1 MTYLLIRPLL
11 AEITLA
17 FGAVLLTMIGAFS
30 CNKNTKL
37 ISRLSSLLLLVI
49 LSILAFCPND
59 NGVSSNF
66 FHYFASNDYISLSK
80 LIIILSGSF
89 ILSLYTSN
97 EDKGKEFPVMMLFS
111 LVGMLILVSA
121 NDFLSLYLGIELQS
135 LCLYVLASYDH
146 KNSKSTEAGVKY
158 FILSSVSSGLVLYG
172 ISLIYG
178 FAATT
183 NFSELAVLIKS
194 YQMLNL
200 GLLVGF
206 ILVVV
211 GLCFK
216 ISAAPFHMWSPD
228 VYQGSPT
235 IVTAFFVTAPKMAVM
250 LLFSRLMIN
259 PFGDWIL
266 KWQQIIVVISIL
278 SMMVGAFGAIRQ
290 NNIKRLLAYSSIGH
304 IGYIMMALATGDN
317 DGVRAIITYAIIYV
331 VMNIGIFACIVSTK
345 LEDVNSYA
353 GLAKNNPLLAFLM
366 SVILFSMAGIPPF
379 AGFFAKF
386 YILFA
391 SIKAGMIWLSVIAIS
406 ASLVSAYYY
415 LRIVKIIYFDEAK
428 EEIVLTKYD
437 NSLLLAI
444 MSVLFIV
451 TYMLFSDKI
460 NIIVARAAD
469 SLFL

>member
-1 MTYLLIRPLL
+1 MYLLARPLL
-11 AEITLA
+11 AEITLVL
-17 FGAVLLTMIGAFS
+17 GAILLIIIGAFS
-30 CNKNTKL
+30 SNNNAKL
-37 ISRLSSLLLLVI
+37 IARLSSLLLLVI
-49 LSILAFCPND
+49 LSILAFFPNE

-66 FHYFASNDYISLSK
+66 FHYFANNDYISLAK

-89 ILSLYTSN
+89 VLSLYAGVS
-97 EDKGKEFPVMMLFS
+97 DKNKEFPVMMLFS

-146 KNSKSTEAGVKY
+146 KNSKSTEAGIKY

-178 FAATT
+178 FGSTT
-183 NFSELAVLIKS
+183 NFSELAILIKS
-194 YQMLNL
+194 YHHLNL

-206 ILVVV
+206 ILVIV

-228 VYQGSPT
+228 VYEGSPT

-250 LLFSRLMIN
+250 LLLTRLMIN
-259 PFGDWIL
+259 PFGGWL
-266 KWQQIIVVISIL
+266 VKWQQIIIVISIL
-278 SMMVGAFGAIRQ
+278 SMIVGAFGAIGQ

-304 IGYIMMALATGDN
+304 VGYMMMGLATNTN
-317 DGVRAIITYAIIYV
+317 DGIRAIITYAIIYIV
-331 VMNIGIFACIVSTK
+331 INIGIFACIIITK
-345 LEDVNSYA
+345 TEDVNSYK

-391 SIKAGMIWLSVIAIS
+391 SIKSNMIWLSVIAIA
-406 ASLVSAYYY
+406 ASVISAYYY
-415 LRIVKIIYFDEAK
+415 LRIVKIIYFDECR
-428 EEIVLTKYD
+428 EEIIATKYD
-437 NSLLLAI
+437 NSLLLAM

-460 NIIVARAAD
+460 TIIVARAAD